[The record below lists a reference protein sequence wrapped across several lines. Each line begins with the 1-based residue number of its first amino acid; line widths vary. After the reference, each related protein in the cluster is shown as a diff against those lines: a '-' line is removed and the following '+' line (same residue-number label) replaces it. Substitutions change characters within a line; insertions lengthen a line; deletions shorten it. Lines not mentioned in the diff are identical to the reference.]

1 MWDSGRLA
9 NPSLMDYRVPGAGDF
24 ACAIHPI
31 LVESNDPTGPFGAK
45 GVGEPPLIGIAPA
58 VANAIHNASGVRL
71 RQLPM
76 TAERV
81 LNALKERGT
90 A

>member
-1 MWDSGRLA
+1 
-9 NPSLMDYRVPGAGDF
+9 MDYRVPGAGDL